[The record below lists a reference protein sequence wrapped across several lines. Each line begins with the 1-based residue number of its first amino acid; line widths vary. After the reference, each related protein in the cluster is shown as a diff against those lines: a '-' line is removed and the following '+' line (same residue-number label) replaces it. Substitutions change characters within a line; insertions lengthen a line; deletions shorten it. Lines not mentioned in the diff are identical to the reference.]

1 MRPRFEKTSIRPAA
15 VAGMFYPDDPT
26 ELRESVEEYLA
37 GASIDHS
44 HAPPKALI
52 VPHAGYMYSG
62 RVAASAYAS
71 IAARRDDIRRVVI
84 LGPSHR
90 VYLRGVAA
98 PTAHAFVTPLG
109 QIPIDRALCD
119 DLLQS
124 TEVTLADAPHAQEHS
139 LEVQLPFLQVVLG
152 DFELVPL
159 VAGDA
164 SPAQTAAVLR
174 NAWGDD
180 ATVVLISSD
189 LSHYHPYEVAQHI
202 DNETSELILRRSP
215 TLIGERACGAVCIN
229 GLLHL
234 AKEQGFG
241 IREIER
247 MNSGDTAGDK
257 RRVVGYGAFA
267 LDEGL
272 QP

>member
-1 MRPRFEKTSIRPAA
+1 
-15 VAGMFYPDDPT
+15 MFYSDDPA
-26 ELRESVEEYLA
+26 ELRESVEQFLA
-37 GASIDHS
+37 AASIDHS

-62 RVAASAYAS
+62 RVAASGYAS
-71 IAARRDDIRRVVI
+71 IAARRKDINRVVL

-98 PTAHAFVTPLG
+98 PTAHAFTTPLG
-109 QIPIDRALCD
+109 EIPIDRALCD
-119 DLLQS
+119 ELVESAQ
-124 TEVTLADAPHAQEHS
+124 VALADAPHAQEHS
-139 LEVQLPFLQVVLG
+139 LEVQLPFLQVLLG
-152 DFELVPL
+152 EFELVPL
-159 VAGDA
+159 VAGEA

-174 NAWGDD
+174 NAWGDEH
-180 ATVVLISSD
+180 TVVLISSD
-189 LSHYHPYEVAQHI
+189 LSHYHPYDVAQHI
-202 DNETSELILRRSP
+202 DNETSELILRRSA
-215 TLIGERACGAVCIN
+215 TLIGEQACGAVCIN

-241 IREIER
+241 LREVER
-247 MNSGDTAGDK
+247 MNSGATAGDK

-267 LDEGL
+267 LDERP